1 MEKQGNLL
9 LTNEELTQIKA
20 GILPPR
26 IFETWGLSLNEL
38 IDMISSGEYRIMSS
52 LE

>member
-20 GILPPR
+20 GILPHR

-38 IDMISSGEYRIMSS
+38 IDMISNGEYKVMSS
-52 LE
+52 PE